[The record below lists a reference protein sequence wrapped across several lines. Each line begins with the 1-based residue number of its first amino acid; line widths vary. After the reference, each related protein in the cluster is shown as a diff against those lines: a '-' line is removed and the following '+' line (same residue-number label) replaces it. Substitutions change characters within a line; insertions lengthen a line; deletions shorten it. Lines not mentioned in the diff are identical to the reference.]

1 MTNFRLMT
9 ILGQVDSTL
18 VRKIYTSL
26 KIKKIFTLHKNA
38 QINTSAGGRRI
49 WWYTWNTQLLV
60 DCSSSSLSRTASSK
74 STQIKQAKTT
84 KSQRSPSS
92 RLCIV
97 LYTSIYN
104 LEHIYTNGKTAKTLH
119 FSFSSGHL
127 WNPEVASGAKTK
139 QIVEIRD

>member
-1 MTNFRLMT
+1 MM
-9 ILGQVDSTL
+9 
-18 VRKIYTSL
+18 IYME
-26 KIKKIFTLHKNA
+26 
-38 QINTSAGGRRI
+38 
-49 WWYTWNTQLLV
+49 YTT
-60 DCSSSSLSRTASSK
+60 TASSK
-74 STQIKQAKTT
+74 STQIEQAKTT

-127 WNPEVASGAKTK
+127 
-139 QIVEIRD
+139 

>member
-1 MTNFRLMT
+1 MT

-26 KIKKIFTLHKNA
+26 KKKKIFTLHKNA

-60 DCSSSSLSRTASSK
+60 DCSSSSLSRIASSK

-84 KSQRSPSS
+84 KSQRSPLS

-104 LEHIYTNGKTAKTLH
+104 LEHIYTNGKLLKLFIFLFLQDIYETLKWQVSKNKTDCWDQRL
-119 FSFSSGHL
+119 
-127 WNPEVASGAKTK
+127 V
-139 QIVEIRD
+139 